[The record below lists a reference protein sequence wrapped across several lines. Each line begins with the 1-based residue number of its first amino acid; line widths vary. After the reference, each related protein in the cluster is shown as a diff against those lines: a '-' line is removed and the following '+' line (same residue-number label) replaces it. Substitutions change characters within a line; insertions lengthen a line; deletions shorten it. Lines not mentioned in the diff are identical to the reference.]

1 MQNEY
6 QQLLYLVC
14 IPELKPS
21 SMYMLQKIHIIF
33 LKMDTK
39 AIHFS

>member
-6 QQLLYLVC
+6 QQLLYLGC

-21 SMYMLQKIHIIF
+21 SMYMLQKLHIF